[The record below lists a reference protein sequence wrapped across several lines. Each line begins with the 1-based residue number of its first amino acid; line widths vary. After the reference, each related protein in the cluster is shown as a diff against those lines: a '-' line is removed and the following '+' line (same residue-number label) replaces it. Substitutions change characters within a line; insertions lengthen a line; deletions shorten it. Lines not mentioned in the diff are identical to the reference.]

1 MVMDVKP
8 ENHLVLIGAGT
19 PVAVP
24 EIVDVVPPEKYAAS
38 TWQWLLRPLDDGRRT
53 RLVVRQRLTY
63 SRAQTPIWRIVE
75 PINFVMERKMLHGL
89 KARAERDAR
98 PIVRELRSQDPPTQ
112 WKPSTRLEF

>member
-1 MVMDVKP
+1 MAGPDRT
-8 ENHLVLIGAGT
+8 VLIGAGT
-19 PVAVP
+19 PAAVAVP

-63 SRAQTPIWRIVE
+63 SRARALIWRIVE

-89 KARAERDAR
+89 KGRAERDAR
-98 PIVRELRSQDPPTQ
+98 PIARELRSQCPPTQ

>member
-98 PIVRELRSQDPPTQ
+98 PIARELRSQDPPTQ